1 MREEVA
7 VAQQHPEDKYPRHE
21 RVEETKQEV
30 QQTHEKNKD
39 TKGRK
44 GKNVISVFS
53 SSKASTIPLP
63 LPIFPKQTRSSIYT
77 ASFWHGSSWHIVD
90 DQQ

>member
-53 SSKASTIPLP
+53 SSKASTYTVTSPHLP
-63 LPIFPKQTRSSIYT
+63 QTDSELYLHCLLLARVLL
-77 ASFWHGSSWHIVD
+77 A
-90 DQQ
+90 QCR

>member
-63 LPIFPKQTRSSIYT
+63 HLPQTDSELYLHCLLLARVLL
-77 ASFWHGSSWHIVD
+77 AHCR
-90 DQQ
+90 